1 MWPISFYRTQDASEI
16 LISSSYFCAN
26 ISKLELENSFLENFY
41 LSNFWIRNFAI
52 LHHYLH
58 ENCPPICKNLSMSG
72 NPSMSG
78 NHHLF
83 DFKLY
88 KTTDG
93 TVERNNLKP
102 IKSKSANPSEPYE
115 YQFEMNPQNRYMI
128 ITLRQCRSWIFIRF

>member
-1 MWPISFYRTQDASEI
+1 MAMTDASKLLTSII
-16 LISSSYFCAN
+16 LYNTAS
-26 ISKLELENSFLENFY
+26 
-41 LSNFWIRNFAI
+41 
-52 LHHYLH
+52 
-58 ENCPPICKNLSMSG
+58 
-72 NPSMSG
+72 
-78 NHHLF
+78 F

-128 ITLRQCRSWIFIRF
+128 ITLRQCRS